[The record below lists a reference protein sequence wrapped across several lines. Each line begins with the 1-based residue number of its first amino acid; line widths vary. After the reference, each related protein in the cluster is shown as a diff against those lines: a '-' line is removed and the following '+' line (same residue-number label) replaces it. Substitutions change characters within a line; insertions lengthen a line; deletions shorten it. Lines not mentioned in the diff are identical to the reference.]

1 MTLTTR
7 LWLSGVLLPALVVS
21 AILFGTDRMFHW
33 ELERALD
40 RALLAQAAIES
51 VSLFDGP
58 TQAPHLHMATS
69 PLVDSVLPFAP
80 EGVLFGPDGAEVMR
94 FPPREDHAHPSE
106 RILPSP
112 EHHTPTLSTREQA
125 GQRQRLL
132 LVTVA
137 APRSGDLYTLRL
149 SATLAQ
155 IDAATDAFHRMA
167 LIAVFVMLLTLLAVH
182 ALQSRSLRR
191 RLSELSQHVEA
202 IRSGDLDRALSAESE
217 IDELSSLRKVL
228 AEATSALRSARR
240 TKERLLADAA
250 HELRTPLTVMRTA
263 LDLALRRDRRPEELK
278 AALQDT
284 REEVARLSQLASR
297 LLDMV
302 ATAHDDEPRSQIDL
316 CEIARAALAN
326 ATHSAEARGLA
337 VHLDCLR
344 PAFSLGR
351 PQALRRAVDNL
362 LANAIKFARGRI
374 TLQVSQDK
382 ELIRLSVL
390 DDGPGIPDTERG
402 AVFEP
407 FHRSPGSPPGAGLG
421 LAIVREVAL
430 DHGGT
435 AYAAPV
441 STGACVVLAL
451 PAADSP

>member
-1 MTLTTR
+1 VTLTTR

-80 EGVLFGPDGAEVMR
+80 EGVLFGPDGVEVMR
-94 FPPREDHAHPSE
+94 FPHRDDHSHAHD
-106 RILPSP
+106 RVLPSTD
-112 EHHTPTLSTREQA
+112 HHAPKLSTLKHA
-125 GQRQRLL
+125 GQRQRIL

-137 APRSGDLYTLRL
+137 APQTGDLYTLQL

-155 IDAATDAFHRMA
+155 IDAATGAFHRMA
-167 LIAVFVMLLTLLAVH
+167 LFAVVVMVLALLAVH
-182 ALQSRSLRR
+182 ALQISSLRR
-191 RLSELSQHVEA
+191 RLAELSQHVEA
-202 IRSGDLDRALSAESE
+202 LRRGDLDHALATESE
-217 IDELSSLRKVL
+217 VDELSALRNVL
-228 AEATSALRSARR
+228 TEATAALRSARR

-263 LDLALRRDRRPEELK
+263 LDLALRRPRTPEELNS
-278 AALQDT
+278 ALRDT
-284 REEVARLSQLASR
+284 REEVTRLSQLASR

-302 ATAHDDEPRSQIDL
+302 ATSHDDEPRSRVDM
-316 CEIARAALAN
+316 CSVAGAALTN
-326 ATHSAEARGLA
+326 AASSAEARNLV
-337 VHLDCLR
+337 VHLECQH
-344 PAFSLGR
+344 PAFVMGR

-362 LANAIKFARGRI
+362 LANATKFARGQI
-374 TLQVSQDK
+374 TLQVSHDQHQVQ
-382 ELIRLSVL
+382 LSVI
-390 DDGPGIPDTERG
+390 DDGPGIADAERD

-435 AYAAPV
+435 AYAAPA

-451 PAADSP
+451 PAASA